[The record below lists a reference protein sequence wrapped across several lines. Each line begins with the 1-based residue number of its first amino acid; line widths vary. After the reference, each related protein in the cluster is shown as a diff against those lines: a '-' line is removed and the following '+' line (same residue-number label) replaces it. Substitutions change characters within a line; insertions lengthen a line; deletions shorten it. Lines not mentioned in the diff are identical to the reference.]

1 MNKFVVN
8 SLALLTALQYV
19 VKVMTK
25 NATVPILENFLFAI
39 RDGVLTVSASDLQT
53 TFKASLSTSRNQI
66 SCKPDTCFQMVVPRD
81 IINYLK
87 KIETQ
92 PITFVYDHSTYSIE
106 VLEDDARAKY
116 AGENPKDF
124 PLCPETPIQLL
135 QTDSDIFKSFSDL
148 LNYVSDDQF
157 RPAMTGIAFMQH
169 AGDFQMIAT
178 DGHRMKVVTVPEL
191 SKKGPRTVQ
200 TISGQTI
207 SMDLQAFNEYRSG
220 IEKKYEHFENL
231 RMPPRGK
238 REYCERIPYAQKIAA
253 KYKAHLDYL
262 DAMNE
267 FQHFIL
273 RSKVANILS
282 GLKFGTAKKPE
293 LEMVTIRTNEKK
305 ANISFIFRCDGLVM
319 EIITSNIDE
328 RYPQYWNIIPEENP
342 DTRYY
347 KPTKFTVDKKPF
359 LKALDKAALF
369 ANKTTH
375 QIRLSL
381 NGKNKV
387 SAEDL
392 DFKNEYCAEVGGSYE
407 GEPIDIGFNAMLL
420 KGTVN
425 SFGDTFT
432 LEMTAPNKC
441 AVIREGNSLALVM
454 PVMLNQYV

>member
-8 SLALLTALQYV
+8 STVLLTALQYV

-25 NATVPILENFLFAI
+25 NAIVPILENFLFVI
-39 RDGVLTVSASDLQT
+39 RDGVLTVSGSDLQT
-53 TFKASLSTSRNQI
+53 TFKVSLSTSRNQI
-66 SCKPDTCFQMVVPRD
+66 SCKPDTNFRMVVPRE
-81 IINYLK
+81 IIKYLQ

-92 PITFVYDHSTYSIE
+92 PLTFVYDHGTYSIE
-106 VLEDDARAKY
+106 VIEDDGRAKY
-116 AGENPKDF
+116 ASENPKDF
-124 PLCPETPIQLL
+124 PLCPETPIELL
-135 QTDSDIFKSFSDL
+135 QTDSDLFKEFSDL
-148 LNYVSDDQF
+148 LNYTSTDQAL
-157 RPAMTGIAFMQH
+157 RPAMAGIGFLQH
-169 AGDFQMIAT
+169 TGDFNMVAT

-191 SKKGPRTVQ
+191 SKKGPKTVQ

-207 SMDLQAFNEYRSG
+207 SMDLQAFSEYRSG
-220 IEKKYEHFENL
+220 IEKRYEHFENL
-231 RMPPRGK
+231 RMPKGG
-238 REYCERIPYAQKIAA
+238 YDRIPYAQKIAA

-262 DAMNE
+262 DSMWE

-273 RSKVANILS
+273 RTKAAAILS

-293 LEMVTIRTNEKK
+293 LEFVIIRTNEKRET
-305 ANISFIFRCDGLVM
+305 ISFLFRCDGLVM
-319 EIITSNIDE
+319 ELVTSNIDE

-342 DTRYY
+342 DPRYY

-359 LKALDKAALF
+359 LKVLDKAALF

-375 QIRLSL
+375 QVRLSL

-392 DFKNEYCAEVGGSYE
+392 DFKNEYCAEVGGSYQ
-407 GEPIDIGFNAMLL
+407 GEPIEIGFNASLL
-420 KGTVN
+420 KDTIN

-432 LEMTAPNKC
+432 LEMTAPNRA

>member
-8 SLALLTALQYV
+8 SSILLIALQHV
-19 VKVMTK
+19 AKVMTK
-25 NATVPILENFLFAI
+25 NPTVPILENFLFTIA
-39 RDGVLTVSASDLQT
+39 DGVLTVAGSDLQT
-53 TFKASLSTSRNQI
+53 TFKVSLSTSRHQI
-66 SCKPDTCFQMVVPRD
+66 SCKPDTRFQMTVPRE

-92 PITFVYDHSTYSIE
+92 PITFVYDHGKYAIE
-106 VLEDDARAKY
+106 VLEDDGRAKY

-124 PLCPETPIQLL
+124 PLHPETPFQLL
-135 QTDSDIFKSFSDL
+135 QTDSDLFKEFSDL
-148 LNYVSDDQF
+148 LNYVSGDEL

-191 SKKGPRTVQ
+191 SKKGPKTVQ

-207 SMDLQAFNEYRSG
+207 SMDLQAFSEYRSG
-220 IEKKYEHFENL
+220 IQDRYEHFENL
-231 RMPPRGK
+231 RMPKGG
-238 REYCERIPYAQKIAA
+238 YNRIPYAQKIAT
-253 KYKAHLDYL
+253 KFKVHLDYL
-262 DAMNE
+262 DGMHE

-273 RSKVANILS
+273 RSKVATILS

-293 LEMVTIRTNEKK
+293 LELVTIRTNEKK
-305 ANISFIFRCDGLVM
+305 ENISFIFRCDGLVM

-328 RYPQYWNIIPEENP
+328 RFPQYWNIIPEQNP
-342 DTRYY
+342 DPRYY

-359 LKALDKAALF
+359 LKVLDKAELF
-369 ANKTTH
+369 ANRTTH
-375 QIRLSL
+375 QVRLSL
-381 NGKNKV
+381 NGSNKI

-392 DFKNEYCAEVGGSYE
+392 DFSNEYCAEVGGSYE
-407 GEPIDIGFNAMLL
+407 GEPIEMGFNANFLRDTI
-420 KGTVN
+420 K

-432 LEMTAPNKC
+432 LEMTAPNKA
-441 AVIREGNSLALVM
+441 AVIREGHSLALVM

>member
-8 SLALLTALQYV
+8 SSVLLLALQYV

-25 NATVPILENFLFAI
+25 NATVPILENFLFII
-39 RDGVLTVSASDLQT
+39 RDGVLTVAGSDLQT
-53 TFKASLSTSRNQI
+53 TFKVSLSTSRNQI
-66 SCKPDTCFQMVVPRD
+66 SCKPDTNFQMVVPRD
-81 IINYLK
+81 IISYLK

-106 VLEDDARAKY
+106 VMEDDARAKY

-124 PLCPETPIQLL
+124 PLCPETPIELL
-135 QTDSDIFKSFSDL
+135 QTDSDIFKAFDDL

-169 AGDFQMIAT
+169 AGQFQMVAT
-178 DGHRMKVVTVPEL
+178 DGHRMKMVTVPEL
-191 SKKGPRTVQ
+191 SKTGPYKVQ

-207 SMDLQAFNEYRSG
+207 SMDLQAFSEYRSG
-220 IEKKYEHFENL
+220 IQDRYEHFANL
-231 RMPPRGK
+231 RMPKGG
-238 REYCERIPYAQKIAA
+238 YDRIPYAEKIAT
-253 KYKAHLDYL
+253 KYKTHMDYL
-262 DAMNE
+262 DGMHE

-273 RSKVANILS
+273 RSKAANILS

-293 LEMVTIRTNEKK
+293 LEFVTIRTNEKK

-319 EIITSNIDE
+319 EIVTSNIDE

-342 DTRYY
+342 DPRYY

-359 LKALDKAALF
+359 IKALDKAELF

-392 DFKNEYCAEVGGSYE
+392 DFKNEYCAEVGGSYQ
-407 GEPIDIGFNAMLL
+407 GEPIDIGFNAKLL
-420 KGTVN
+420 RDTVN